1 VIIRRVKPSDAP
13 TVKAKRTPLVLCV
26 GLGAAFVQRCEE
38 VAARAYA
45 TVVSVEAGSES
56 SVVMGSLPSVVVM
69 LAHVASSS
77 PLGAIAGELGIEL
90 VTIARE
96 DLPGAELDE
105 QLTDALAAA
114 RARWRTSYV

>member
-1 VIIRRVKPSDAP
+1 MRHVKPSDVP

-26 GLGAAFVQRCEE
+26 GLGAAFVQRCQEIAE
-38 VAARAYA
+38 RAYA
-45 TVVSVEAGSES
+45 TVVSVEAGAES
-56 SVVMGSLPSVVVM
+56 SVVMEALPSVVVM
-69 LAHVASSS
+69 HQRVASSS

-96 DLPGAELDE
+96 DLPEAEFDE
-105 QLTDALAAA
+105 QVSDALAAA